1 MLRVSTV
8 PSLLLT
14 GASRTAIG
22 YSQMR
27 LVEAQKELG
36 SGRHHDVGLVLGA
49 RTGSSIALR
58 MKLEEINQLGEQAAQ
73 AGIKAEVVQSALGS
87 MGNLAKQ
94 FLSTL
99 SGARGAAGGQELVRN
114 AAQSALEAF
123 TSLINTSYD
132 GQYLFGGINTDEPPL
147 AKFESGAPQLAMDT
161 AFQVA
166 FGMAPSDAGVR
177 QISGSDMAA
186 FIDTGLADIFSSSR
200 WSADWSQAS
209 ATNLRHRAGDS
220 VQVDISSNANA
231 AFVSKLAQAFSMMT
245 GLGQG
250 SLSQA
255 AFEQTVDKAVKLLS
269 EAQLNMGD
277 EQSRIG
283 IAQQTLSLAAQS
295 SERMKVSTTEA
306 IDVLESVDP
315 YAAGM
320 RVNMLMTQL
329 ESSYAVAGR
338 ISRMSLLN
346 YI

>member
-1 MLRVSTV
+1 MLRLSTV

-87 MGNLAKQ
+87 IAELAAQ

-99 SGARGAAGGQELVRN
+99 SGARGAAGGQDLARN
-114 AAQSALEAF
+114 AAESALEAF
-123 TSLINTSYD
+123 TSLINTSFD

-147 AKFESGAPQLAMDT
+147 KKFEGGAPQLAMDT

-166 FGMAPSDAGVR
+166 FGILPSDAGVR
-177 QISGSDMAA
+177 QITGPDMAA
-186 FIDTGLADIFSSSR
+186 FIDNGLADIFSPDD
-200 WSADWSQAS
+200 WSADWSHAS
-209 ATNLRHRAGDS
+209 ATNVRHRIGEG
-220 VQVDISSNANA
+220 VYVDLSSNANA
-231 AFVSKLAQAFSMMT
+231 TFVPQLAQAFSMMEA
-245 GLGQG
+245 LGQG
-250 SLSQA
+250 DLSLA
-255 AFEQTVDKAVKLLS
+255 AFEQTVDKAVQLLS
-269 EAQLNMGD
+269 EAKLKIGD

-283 IAQQTLSLAAQS
+283 TAQQTLSLAAES
-295 SERMKVSTTEA
+295 SERMKITTIEA
-306 IDVLESVDP
+306 INALESVDP
-315 YAAGM
+315 YEAGM

-329 ESSYAVAGR
+329 ESSYAITGR
-338 ISRMSLLN
+338 INRMSLLN